1 MPLST
6 KIIQFC
12 VYFLILCLVGSY
24 SFGHCQV
31 PCGIYDDVNRV
42 QQMLE
47 DVSTIDKAIDQ
58 IIELNDKSDAQ
69 SAQQL
74 VRWVNNKE
82 IHADK
87 IIKTISNYFLTQRL
101 KPSTEDYLLRLSVH
115 HRVILLS
122 MKVKQMADV
131 EVAED
136 LRQAIKALSK
146 YYPEPLVEF

>member
-1 MPLST
+1 MPLSM
-6 KIIQFC
+6 KIYQFF
-12 VYFLILCLVGSY
+12 VYFLTLCLVGSY

-31 PCGIYDDVNRV
+31 PCGIYDDVSRV

-47 DVSTIDKAIDQ
+47 DVSTINKAIDQ

-87 IIKTISNYFLTQRL
+87 IIATVSNYFLTQRV
-101 KPSTEDYLLRLSVH
+101 KPSAEDYLVRLSLH

-122 MKVKQMADV
+122 MKVKQNADA
-131 EVAED
+131 EVAQD
-136 LRQAIKALSK
+136 LRQAVEALSN
-146 YYPEPLVEF
+146 YYPSQ

>member
-1 MPLST
+1 MPLSM
-6 KIIQFC
+6 KIYQFF
-12 VYFLILCLVGSY
+12 VYFLTLCLVGSY

-31 PCGIYDDVNRV
+31 PCGIYDDVSRV

-47 DVSTIDKAIDQ
+47 DVSTINKAIDQ

-87 IIKTISNYFLTQRL
+87 IIATISNYFLTQRV
-101 KPSTEDYLLRLSVH
+101 KPSAEDYLVRLSLH

-122 MKVKQMADV
+122 MKVKQNADA
-131 EVAED
+131 EVAQD
-136 LRQAIKALSK
+136 LRQAVEALSN
-146 YYPEPLVEF
+146 YYPSQ